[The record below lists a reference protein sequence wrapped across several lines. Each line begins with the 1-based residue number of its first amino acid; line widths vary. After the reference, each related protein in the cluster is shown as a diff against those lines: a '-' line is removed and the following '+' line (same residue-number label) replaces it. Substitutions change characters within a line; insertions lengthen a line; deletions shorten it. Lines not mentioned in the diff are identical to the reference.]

1 MNLTSYFF
9 GSKTTETKEIQ
20 TDTKETNKNKTKIYL
35 LYGAKVSCSIESS
48 YVIGV
53 FNDETL
59 ANKELNTINEK
70 YQLKNNVGRSIIDK
84 DTNIKEYNYQFFLVE
99 CDLNKNYQESIEN
112 VVYGKL
118 PY

>member
-9 GSKTTETKEIQ
+9 GSKTTETKE
-20 TDTKETNKNKTKIYL
+20 TNTKQNCDKIYL
-35 LYGAKVSCSIESS
+35 LYGAKNSLGHEES
-48 YVIGV
+48 YIIGV

-59 ANKELNTINEK
+59 ANKELNAINEK
-70 YQLKNNVGRSIIDK
+70 YQLKNNVGRSIIDQETK
-84 DTNIKEYNYQFFLVE
+84 IKEYHYQYFIVE
-99 CDLNKNYQESIEN
+99 CDLNKNYEKSIEN